1 MRNNVTRREPQSILL
16 CAKIL
21 KGDGAAM
28 TLSEIVENLPAHVVS
43 KSSDFLDIKISNFV
57 ASDLMSD
64 VLVTDFD
71 DGLLITSLASEQTIR
86 TADIVGMRCI
96 LLVND
101 KIPLAAMKALAE
113 DEDITILST
122 PLSTFEACL
131 SLGTYQRIN
140 SPCLQ
145 KERV

>member
-1 MRNNVTRREPQSILL
+1 
-16 CAKIL
+16 
-21 KGDGAAM
+21 M
-28 TLSEIVENLPAHVVS
+28 TLSEIVENLPANIVN
-43 KSSDFLDIKISNFV
+43 KASDFFDVSINNIV

-71 DGLLITSLASEQTIR
+71 DALLVSSLASEQVVR

-101 KIPLAAMKALAE
+101 KIPLAAMKELAQ
-113 DEDITILST
+113 DEDLTILTT
-122 PLSTFEACL
+122 PLSTFEACV
-131 SLGTYQRIN
+131 SLGTILRIN
-140 SPCLQ
+140 NLHLQ